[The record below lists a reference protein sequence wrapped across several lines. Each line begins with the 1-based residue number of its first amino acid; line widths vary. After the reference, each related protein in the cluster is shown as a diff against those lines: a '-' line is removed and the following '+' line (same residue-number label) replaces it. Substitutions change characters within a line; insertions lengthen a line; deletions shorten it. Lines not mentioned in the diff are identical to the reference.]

1 MATQGLFNLFG
12 ASPEEIRAKYEQG
25 LMGTPIS
32 DVPLLNRPSAMGAG
46 LGRQLGYGLGRMLG
60 GRVPGEAEAEAQQ
73 AALLE
78 AQQSGL
84 SGSALYKRL
93 ADISAD
99 PRRAFALRQQAAEM
113 EAAEA
118 KAAQEKELRGY
129 QLSDEERKQ
138 NLQKA
143 LNAIPYD
150 VTPKEQTEMYRKA
163 IRQFGSAEQQAALRK
178 EDLALAK
185 EQKAITNRATALV
198 SSFPKMDN
206 NTVLSIAG
214 DKDLYK
220 EVISDKFKFRERKTE
235 VVETKEGVQLI
246 DSVSGDTIKNYG
258 PPAPPLSIVNAAETA
273 ESQDYGKFLVGTY
286 KNISE
291 VADTALKT
299 KASIQTNLKIL
310 DSGFKTGFGTEAK
323 AAAASVLAAF
333 GVKDASKFAGDAQTF
348 NAQVNQLVLQ
358 TQIAQKGPQTEA
370 DARRI
375 TATSAQLGNEVEAN
389 KFILKVALA
398 QANRDI
404 AKREFYRKWRSKKG
418 TFKGAEDAWFEGEGG
433 ESLFDRPELKEY
445 ANMGKTEE
453 AVASIPTAVPQV
465 APMYARN
472 PKTGQ
477 RIVSTDG
484 GKTWQQAR

>member
-1 MATQGLFNLFG
+1 MADGLFSYKTPGQLQQDYLG
-12 ASPEEIRAKYEQG
+12 G
-25 LMGTPIS
+25 LMQPVGGGDLYSQLIQTMSNAGRI
-32 DVPLLNRPSAMGAG
+32 AGYGAG
-46 LGRQLGYGLGRMLG
+46 RMFG
-60 GRVPGEAEAEAQQ
+60 GQVPGEEKNAAIQRVFEQVKDIPDLAEQYNKAAELFA
-73 AALLE
+73 
-78 AQQSGL
+78 QSGFPD
-84 SGSALYKRL
+84 L
-93 ADISAD
+93 AM
-99 PRRAFALRQQAAEM
+99 QAR
-113 EAAEA
+113 
-118 KAAQEKELRGY
+118 KTAQTEQLTGY
-129 QLSDEERKQ
+129 QLSDAERKQ

-143 LNAIPYD
+143 LNAIPFD
-150 VTPKEQTEMYRKA
+150 ATETEQTEMYRKA

-258 PPAPPLSIVNAAETA
+258 PPAPPFSIVNAAETA

-333 GVKDASKFAGDAQTF
+333 GVKDAAKFAGDAQTF